1 MGFIADINPRRVRM
15 HHIQIHAPILLFIH
29 GLLTAL
35 PVHRLVLLADL
46 AASGPVAIG
55 L

>member
-1 MGFIADINPRRVRM
+1 MGLIADINPCRVGM
-15 HHIQIHAPILLFIH
+15 HHIQIHAPMLLLITGF
-29 GLLTAL
+29 LLAP
-35 PVHRLVLLADL
+35 PVHRLVLLVDL

>member
-1 MGFIADINPRRVRM
+1 MWAMAVMAFGAPRRARNRRNLAFLL
-15 HHIQIHAPILLFIH
+15 APL
-29 GLLTAL
+29 
-35 PVHRLVLLADL
+35 VHRLVLLVDL